1 MSDHAA
7 FQEAMT
13 STGKPTGKTHKADR
27 QDHTSHT
34 LDEQTDTTTAK
45 GKGKRKHGGKATGG
59 KKGKTK
65 GKYRQD
71 KPTEEQWTDQWQGQ
85 WERPKWQDPT
95 DRKRTWSQKEDQ
107 GGQWTGRDGEGQRGA
122 SRDSGVP
129 DQPKRVKL
137 TPRPPAGTD
146 ILLLTAFDGVGAG
159 PWLVEQTLGRPK
171 AAAAWEIDQAC
182 IKITAHRLPWV
193 EQRGDIHQDS
203 PSTSWSGSTATT
215 HTKSAWYCGRRHRHA
230 RTSHGS
236 GKTDQATPVTGEA
249 CSCTRSA

>member
-1 MSDHAA
+1 MLAIMDGVEAARWAWTIVGIGEERAITDYTDWFTTKARSRPHQLDQIREYWMAAGWRIAMAMRIGKTFKEAATDVMSDHAA

-13 STGKPTGKTHKADR
+13 STSKPTGKTHKADR

-45 GKGKRKHGGKATGG
+45 GKGKRKHGGKATDG

-107 GGQWTGRDGEGQRGA
+107 GGQWTGRDGG
-122 SRDSGVP
+122 
-129 DQPKRVKL
+129 KR
-137 TPRPPAGTD
+137 
-146 ILLLTAFDGVGAG
+146 
-159 PWLVEQTLGRPK
+159 
-171 AAAAWEIDQAC
+171 
-182 IKITAHRLPWV
+182 
-193 EQRGDIHQDS
+193 
-203 PSTSWSGSTATT
+203 
-215 HTKSAWYCGRRHRHA
+215 
-230 RTSHGS
+230 
-236 GKTDQATPVTGEA
+236 
-249 CSCTRSA
+249 